1 MSFSLFFC
9 LDTKEP
15 KGQGCIFFAKI
26 VRLVS
31 EGAETRFAQTA
42 APSFRYKPP
51 NFFTQKKEAGPSGRS
66 ASPSLGWGCGI
77 CSLCFARLRHRWG
90 GGFAFAAVALLGL
103 SLRDGSFLA
112 RLRL

>member
-1 MSFSLFFC
+1 MGSFHKLGSFGLIATVLFFSL
-9 LDTKEP
+9 DGKET

-51 NFFTQKKEAGPSGRS
+51 DFFTQKKRGRFFGLLS
-66 ASPSLGWGCGI
+66 V
-77 CSLCFARLRHRWG
+77 LRFWTN
-90 GGFAFAAVALLGL
+90 
-103 SLRDGSFLA
+103 
-112 RLRL
+112 